1 MTDAKK
7 DFWDRVEDVQ
17 AGMLGLTSDGKL
29 VPMSPNVRKAPDGN
43 IWFIAA
49 AGEDIV
55 NDTAD
60 AAKDAR
66 FVVAD
71 AKSGLY
77 ANIEGKLAHVN
88 DKEVLD
94 EIWNAV
100 ASAWFED
107 DKQDP
112 DIRLLCFTP
121 DRSATWFTTTSGAKF
136 FYEVAKANMTD
147 TQPDTGYRADL
158 TF

>member
-7 DFWDRVEDVQ
+7 DFWDRVDDVQ
-17 AGMLGLTSDGKL
+17 AGMLGLSENSKL
-29 VPMSPNVRKAPDGN
+29 VPMSPTLREERDGK

-49 AGEDIV
+49 AGEEIV
-55 NDTAD
+55 SNTAA
-60 AAKDAR
+60 AAKPAR
-66 FVVAD
+66 FVIAD
-71 AKSGLY
+71 AKTGLY
-77 ANIEGKLAHVN
+77 ANIDGELAQIN

-107 DKQDP
+107 DKEDA
-112 DIRLLCFTP
+112 DVRLLCLTP
-121 DRSATWFTTTSGAKF
+121 RTSATWFSTTSGVKF
-136 FYEVAKANMTD
+136 MFEIAKANMTGAE
-147 TQPDTGYRADL
+147 PDTGYQADL